1 MTDRATAR
9 PPGTRSVSKRFTS
22 ALIAVV
28 TVLLVGFAA
37 VVIVVNV
44 RKVDADLKELLD
56 DVARLAQVSLPVPV
70 WNLDT
75 EAVTSF
81 AEALLLRDA
90 LAFVEVL
97 SAGQSIVARH
107 RQGLGG
113 QLFSDFSKSSA
124 YLVKSADIVHQG
136 KKIGTVRLA
145 VSREG
150 RRHAILWNAAGIL
163 ALTIVS
169 ITAISTT
176 SILITRRYIAR
187 PLAALQHSAGLIAG
201 GNLQAPIDTTH
212 QDEIGELARD
222 LDAMRRSLEALIEER
237 RQNVERLEEAN
248 RTLEQRVEE
257 RTGALQSKTRELT
270 RTVDELR
277 ALGEVGRAVSSTLDL
292 ETVLKVIVSHAV
304 QITGADGGAIY
315 EYDPLTQTF
324 PLRVAHQME
333 TELVAALRAHP
344 PRLGEGT
351 VGRAAATRL
360 PVQIPD
366 SEEEGTYDERFRDL
380 LGRHAFRARLAVPLI
395 REDEII
401 GALVV
406 RRRSPGLFATE
417 LSDLLQT
424 FASQSVLAIQNA
436 RLFREIEEQRR
447 AIEIASQHK
456 SQFLANMSHEL
467 RTPMNAIIGVGEM
480 LLEDAR
486 DLAREGEIE
495 PLTRILRA
503 ARHLL
508 SVIND
513 ILDLSKIEAGKMD
526 LHLESFAIA
535 PLLDD
540 VAGTVR
546 GLAEKNGNELR
557 VECGSDVGTML
568 ADPMRVR
575 QALLNLA
582 SNAVKFTEK
591 GQVTLAAARSSGRA
605 GDVII
610 LRVSDTG
617 IGMTPDQAARLFQD
631 FTQADESTTRK
642 YGGTGLGLAI
652 SRRFCR
658 MMGGDI
664 TVESTPGQGSTFTIG
679 LPVAVDLATPAE
691 APREPLAA
699 PTPRAPGRGGR
710 SVLVIDDDPTVRDV
724 MARFLERQGFDV
736 VSAADGLEG
745 LALAREHH
753 PAAITLDVM
762 MPGVDGWTVLA
773 ALKGDPDLADI
784 PVILVTIV
792 DDKQRGYA
800 LGVVEYMVKPIARE
814 RLAAVLRTLCARPG
828 RLLLVDDDGDGRAMM
843 RDALAGEGWTVTEAE
858 NGRVALDR
866 MKQARLD
873 AIVLD
878 LMMPEMNGF
887 EFLTE
892 LRMHP
897 EWRAVPVVVV
907 TARDL
912 TDADRWRLSG
922 AVERVIQKSGNAG
935 DDLLHEVGE
944 ALAACVGRPRI

>member
-1 MTDRATAR
+1 VNDRASPA
-9 PPGTRSVSKRFTS
+9 PPPVTRSVSKRFTS
-22 ALIAVV
+22 AFIAVV

-44 RKVDADLKELLD
+44 RKIDTDLRELLN
-56 DVARLAQVSLPVPV
+56 DVAGLAQVSLPAPV

-75 EAVTSF
+75 ELVTSF
-81 AEALLLRDA
+81 ADALLLREP
-90 LAFVEVL
+90 LTFVEVL
-97 SAGQSIVARH
+97 SEGQSIAARSLPGH
-107 RQGLGG
+107 KERT
-113 QLFSDFSKSSA
+113 FSDFSASA
-124 YLVKSADIVHQG
+124 AFLVKTADIVHQG
-136 KKIGTVRLA
+136 KKIGTVRLVA
-145 VSREG
+145 SREG
-150 RRHAILWNAAGIL
+150 LRQAILWNAAGIL

-169 ITAISTT
+169 IAAISTT
-176 SILITRRYIAR
+176 SIVITRRYIAR
-187 PLAALQHSAGLIAG
+187 PLAALQGSAGLIAG
-201 GNLQAPIDTTH
+201 GNLEASIDTTH
-212 QDEIGELARD
+212 QDEIGQLARD
-222 LDAMRRSLEALIEER
+222 LDAMRGSLRTLIDER
-237 RQNVERLEEAN
+237 RQNEQRLEEVVA
-248 RTLEQRVEE
+248 E
-257 RTGALQSKTRELT
+257 RTSALQSKTLELT

-292 ETVLKVIVSHAV
+292 ETVLTVIVSHAV
-304 QITGADGGAIY
+304 QITGTDGGAIY
-315 EYDPLTQTF
+315 EYDPSTRTF
-324 PLRVAHQME
+324 ELRATHQME
-333 TELVAALRAHP
+333 AELIAALRAHP

-360 PVQIPD
+360 PVQIAD
-366 SEEEGTYDERFRDL
+366 VDEDRTYDVRLRELFD
-380 LGRHAFRARLAVPLI
+380 RHGFRARLAVPLI
-395 REDEII
+395 REDEIV

-406 RRRSPGLFATE
+406 RRRSPGTFSSE

-424 FASQSVLAIQNA
+424 FATQSVLAIQNA

-447 AIEIASQHK
+447 ALEIASQHK

-467 RTPMNAIIGVGEM
+467 RTPMNAIIGVGEL

-486 DLAREGEIE
+486 DLKREDEVE

-508 SVIND
+508 AVIND

-546 GLAEKNGNELR
+546 GQAEKNGNVLR
-557 VECGSDVGTML
+557 VECAPDVTTML

-591 GQVTLAAARSSGRA
+591 GQVTIAAARVSDAA
-605 GDVII
+605 GDAIV

-617 IGMTPDQAARLFQD
+617 IGMTSDQAARLFQD

-664 TVESTPGQGSTFTIG
+664 TLESTPGQGSTFTIR
-679 LPVAVDLATPAE
+679 LPVAVDPATTAE
-691 APREPLAA
+691 ALREPVA
-699 PTPRAPGRGGR
+699 PSKSRASRRGDR

-736 VSAADGLEG
+736 VTAAGGLEG
-745 LALAREHH
+745 LALARERH
-753 PAAITLDVM
+753 PAAITLDIM

-773 ALKGDPDLADI
+773 AIKGDPSLADI

-792 DDKQRGYA
+792 DEKQRGYA
-800 LGVVEYMVKPIARE
+800 LGALEYMVKPIDHE
-814 RLAAVLRTLCARPG
+814 RLGAVLRGLCARPG
-828 RLLLVDDDGDGRAMM
+828 RLLLVDDDGDGRAIM
-843 RDALAGEGWTVTEAE
+843 RDSLSGEGWTVTEAE

-866 MKQARLD
+866 MKHAVPD

-892 LRMHP
+892 LRARP
-897 EWRAVPVVVV
+897 EWRAIPVVVV

-912 TDADRWRLSG
+912 TDADRRHLSG
-922 AVERVIQKSGNAG
+922 AVERVIQKSGHGG
-935 DDLLHEVGE
+935 DDLLREVGE
-944 ALAACVGRPRI
+944 ALAACIGRPRT